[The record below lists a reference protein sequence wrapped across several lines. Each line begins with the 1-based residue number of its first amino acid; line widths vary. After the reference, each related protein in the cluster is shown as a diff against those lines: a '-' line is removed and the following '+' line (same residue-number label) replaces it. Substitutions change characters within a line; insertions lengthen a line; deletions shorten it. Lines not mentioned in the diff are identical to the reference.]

1 MSANFLEEFDNRKLV
16 LLGSA
21 AVGGLA
27 AIWIL
32 MKNKG
37 SKKRYRFP
45 VEVDTTSDAFD
56 RDFLE
61 CLATDHEKALAMLH
75 KLYPDECT
83 LTLDKQNGLWAK
95 LFSNSDCTGKE
106 KKIIFLN
113 SIEAVKRFSKTTQAN
128 VEPIPD
134 RPQNFLINIISHGYL
149 GSFFRMYDNKLKEVR
164 KSSLTGLH
172 KLLSLPNF
180 DSNLVDEV
188 QHFINFID
196 ETIRPGSDECV
207 LENAPVFLQQIP
219 ANMLVMIGL
228 GLRFDYDHNSN
239 SAVKQQ
245 INHISEVMN
254 CMNVVQFDGFKES
267 DAKTRVDVMKY
278 ISTRAEALYGFIA
291 GAVVGYKSNYD
302 PDVLNTF
309 GDYVIG
315 KQIEKLKKEKKID
328 DSDNYSD
335 KDIIAQVWTLFLAG
349 AYTTGFTMA
358 YAFHYLAENPRVQ
371 EKIFE
376 EISRV
381 AGTSGLI
388 YPKSRDGFPYTN
400 AAINE
405 ILRLASPQ
413 TLITRATQ
421 QDVQIDSYD
430 LPSKT
435 TVLINSYAIHR
446 DNRFWKD
453 SEELK
458 PERWLDEKGNLIPFL
473 ESFVAFGVAPR
484 ACLGDGLSRV
494 ILFLTISNCLQR
506 FKIEYLPG
514 KEVSSAAVK
523 GTGKLGYTR
532 RPHNYHLRIKRR
544 N

>member
-1 MSANFLEEFDNRKLV
+1 MSTNFLEEFDNKKII
-16 LLGSA
+16 LLGTA
-21 AVGGLA
+21 AVGLA
-27 AIWIL
+27 TLWIL
-32 MKNKG
+32 LKK
-37 SKKRYRFP
+37 SKTKKRYRFP

-61 CLATDHEKALAMLH
+61 CLATDHEKALVMLH

-83 LTLDKQNGLWAK
+83 LTLDKQSGLWAR
-95 LFSNSDCTGKE
+95 LFPNCSYTNKE

-113 SIEAVKRFSKTTQAN
+113 SIEAVKRFSKTNQGS

-134 RPQNFLINIISHGYL
+134 RPRNFLLNIITKGYL
-149 GSFFRMYDNKLKEVR
+149 GSFFRMYDAKLKEVR
-164 KSSLTGLH
+164 KSSAAGLH
-172 KLLSLPNF
+172 KLMSLPNF

-188 QHFINFID
+188 QHFITFLD
-196 ETIRPGSDECV
+196 ETIRPGSDGCV
-207 LENAPVFLQQIP
+207 LENAPLFLQQIP
-219 ANMLVMIGL
+219 ANMIVMIGL
-228 GLRFDYDHNSN
+228 GLRFEYDHDSN
-239 SAVKQQ
+239 APVKQQ
-245 INHISEVMN
+245 INHISEVLG
-254 CMNVVQFDGFKES
+254 CMNVVQLDGFKES
-267 DAKTRVDVMKY
+267 DAKTRVDVMNY
-278 ISTRAEALYGFIA
+278 INTRLEAFYGFIT
-291 GAVVGYKSNYD
+291 GAVVGYKSKYD

-315 KQIEKLKKEKKID
+315 KQIEKLKREKKID

-335 KDIIAQVWTLFLAG
+335 KDIIVQVWNLFVAG
-349 AYTTGFTMA
+349 AYTTGFAMA
-358 YAFHYLAENPRVQ
+358 YAFYYLAKNQRVQ

-381 AGTSGLI
+381 AGTSGSI

-413 TLITRATQ
+413 TLTSRATQ
-421 QDVQIDSYD
+421 QDVQIDGYD
-430 LPSKT
+430 LPAET

-446 DNRFWKD
+446 DSRFWKD

-458 PERWLDEKGNLIPFL
+458 PERWLDQNGNLVPFL
-473 ESFVAFGVAPR
+473 DSFIAFGVAPR
-484 ACLGDGLSRV
+484 ACLADGFSRV
-494 ILFLTISNCLQR
+494 ILFLVISNCVQR
-506 FKIEYLPG
+506 FKFEYLPG
-514 KEVSSAAVK
+514 KEVSSSSVK
-523 GTGKLGYTR
+523 GTGTLGYAR